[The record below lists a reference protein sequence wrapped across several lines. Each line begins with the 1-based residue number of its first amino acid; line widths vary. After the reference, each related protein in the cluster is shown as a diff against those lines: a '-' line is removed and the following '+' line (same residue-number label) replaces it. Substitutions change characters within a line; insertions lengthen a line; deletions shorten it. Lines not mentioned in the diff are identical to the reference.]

1 MYIFTS
7 KYNKII
13 IYNKLINLLELSNI
27 IIKYSKNIKIWLI
40 NGSLGSGKT
49 TLISNICKQLGVK
62 SIINSPTYSY
72 VNEYKYNKFKKI
84 YHFDFYR
91 IKNYNDI
98 FNIDYEYYFYS
109 GNYCFIEWPLRFY
122 NIIPDKHLFIN
133 IKVNLNNTRTLKI
146 NLFP

>member
-72 VNEYKYNKFKKI
+72 VNEYKYNKFKTILTK
-84 YHFDFYR
+84 
-91 IKNYNDI
+91 
-98 FNIDYEYYFYS
+98 
-109 GNYCFIEWPLRFY
+109 
-122 NIIPDKHLFIN
+122 
-133 IKVNLNNTRTLKI
+133 
-146 NLFP
+146 